1 MTVYVIQSQAP
12 DHPASWHGQAMY
24 LALATLELNPQLVL
38 MGDGLLHLQQGHD
51 ALHDERSLQ
60 KRYALLDLYECPA
73 PLVVTESG
81 SVADNT
87 IWVMEV
93 ESLAHQQLA
102 ERLARA
108 GKVLRF

>member
-12 DHPASWHGQAMY
+12 THPMSWHGQAMY

-38 MGDGLLHLQQGHD
+38 VGDALAHLQQGQD
-51 ALHDERSLQ
+51 ASHGERSLQ

-73 PLVVTESG
+73 PLVVSENLDG
-81 SVADNT
+81 NSVGWIMD
-87 IWVMEV
+87 V
-93 ESLAHQQLA
+93 EQQTPQQLA
-102 ERLARA
+102 ERLACA

>member
-38 MGDGLLHLQQGHD
+38 VGDGLLHLQQGHD
-51 ALHDERSLQ
+51 ALHDERSIQ

-81 SVADNT
+81 AAVDAD
-87 IWVMEV
+87 WVMDV
-93 ESLAHQQLA
+93 DPVDHQHLA
-102 ERLARA
+102 ERLASA

>member
-38 MGDGLLHLQQGHD
+38 VGDGLLHLQQDHD

-81 SVADNT
+81 SAVDT
-87 IWVMEV
+87 DWVMDVAPVDHE
-93 ESLAHQQLA
+93 QLA
-102 ERLARA
+102 VRLASA